1 MSLEKAR
8 LVEIEW
14 SSKGPAQ
21 PKKNGKIVQV
31 QFNPASL
38 QVGYSNQIKSG
49 DQGNASAMQYVGK
62 GDSKLSVELI
72 FDVSGT
78 DSTHDRDVRRITQR
92 VAYFMGTKEVV
103 STAAT
108 AGATGAAAGAAAGVG
123 GKAAQKPS
131 FQVPGL
137 RFQWGSFL
145 FDGVL
150 LSMSENLE
158 LWSEAGNPLRSVVS
172 LSMSQPGIQFEF
184 TSGLSSN
191 IDTVQ
196 SKLQAGIRPLVSAV
210 QGASLQSLVT
220 RAGRTDWKN
229 IAASNGIE
237 NPRNLIPGELI
248 DFGP

>member
-14 SSKGPAQ
+14 KKQGAA

-38 QVGYSNQIKSG
+38 QVGYSNQVQANSQTNG
-49 DQGNASAMQYVGK
+49 SAMQYVGK
-62 GDSKLSVELI
+62 GDSKLALELI

-78 DSTHDRDVRRITQR
+78 DSTHDRDVRRMTER
-92 VAYFMGTKEVV
+92 VAYFMGTSAMPGTAKVPDDKKKKKE
-103 STAAT
+103 
-108 AGATGAAAGAAAGVG
+108 
-123 GKAAQKPS
+123 KPK

-145 FDGVL
+145 FDGIL
-150 LSMSENLE
+150 LSMNENLE
-158 LWSEAGNPLRSVVS
+158 LWSETGNPLRSVVS
-172 LSMSQPGIQFEF
+172 LSLSQPGIQFEF
-184 TSGLSSN
+184 TPGLTSKV
-191 IDTVQ
+191 DAVQ
-196 SKLQAGIRPLVSAV
+196 SKLQVGIKPFVSAV

-237 NPRNLIPGELI
+237 NPRNLAPGQLL

>member
-14 SSKGPAQ
+14 KKQGAA

-38 QVGYSNQIKSG
+38 QVGYSNQVQSNSQNDGAAI
-49 DQGNASAMQYVGK
+49 QYVGK
-62 GDSKLSVELI
+62 GDSKLAVELI
-72 FDVSGT
+72 FDVSGVG
-78 DSTHDRDVRRITQR
+78 STHDRDVRRMTAR
-92 VAYFMGTKEVV
+92 VAYFMGTSAVA
-103 STAAT
+103 SASQ
-108 AGATGAAAGAAAGVG
+108 ATGDSA
-123 GKAAQKPS
+123 KAKEKPK

-150 LSMSENLE
+150 LSMNENLE

-172 LSMSQPGIQFEF
+172 LSLSQPGIQFEF
-184 TSGLSSN
+184 TPGFASKVDAL
-191 IDTVQ
+191 Q
-196 SKLQAGIRPLVSAV
+196 SKLQSGVKPLVSAV

-237 NPRNLIPGELI
+237 NPRNLDPGELL
-248 DFGP
+248 DFGD